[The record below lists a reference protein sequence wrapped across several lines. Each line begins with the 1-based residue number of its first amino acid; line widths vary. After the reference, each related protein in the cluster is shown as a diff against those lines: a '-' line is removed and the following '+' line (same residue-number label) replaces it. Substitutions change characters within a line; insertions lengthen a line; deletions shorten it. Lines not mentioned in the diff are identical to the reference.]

1 MSPPGDD
8 ELMVAA
14 RAALL
19 DALDALDALRDAV
32 VLVGAQAIYLYT
44 GEAPVAIAAFT
55 KDADLALDTRLLADR
70 PLIEEAMRKAGFVQS
85 AESPQP
91 GAWTSPAGI
100 PVDLMVPEAQAGA
113 SGRRGA
119 RVPPHSPSAAPLC
132 QRHVRRS

>member
-85 AESPQP
+85 AESPPP

-113 SGRRGA
+113 SGTI
-119 RVPPHSPSAAPLC
+119 
-132 QRHVRRS
+132 RSTGI